1 MVHHRLRFYQNSER
15 FDCPSLRKLA
25 SEPEIEVHPQTAQGL
40 GIKEGDWMWLE
51 SCQMKGER
59 VKGRARLVP
68 EMHPNVVSI
77 SQGWWYPEITSPDHG
92 IYEYNVNTIISDGPP
107 FEEFN
112 GHHQMRGIMC
122 KGSKV

>member
-1 MVHHRLRFYQNSER
+1 
-15 FDCPSLRKLA
+15 
-25 SEPEIEVHPQTAQGL
+25 
-40 GIKEGDWMWLE
+40 MWLE

-92 IYEYNVNTIISDGPP
+92 IYEYNVNTIISDSPP
-107 FEEFN
+107 FEDFN

-122 KGSKV
+122 KGGKV